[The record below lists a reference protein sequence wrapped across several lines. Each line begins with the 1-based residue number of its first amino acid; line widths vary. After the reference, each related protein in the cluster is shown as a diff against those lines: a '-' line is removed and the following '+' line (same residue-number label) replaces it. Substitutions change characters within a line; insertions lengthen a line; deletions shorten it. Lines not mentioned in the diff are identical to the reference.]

1 MAKRPVKLLDA
12 NVFIYALGHR
22 HPYQQPCVRLLVEA
36 EENAGRYN
44 VSVEVL
50 QEVLHVFW
58 ARRQLPD
65 GLRAFDQ
72 MMKMFPEAF
81 PIGREDSLLAR
92 SLLQRHPA
100 LSPRDAI
107 HAATVLNH
115 DLEAIISADRAFDQ
129 LSEITRLDPL
139 ELYP

>member
-1 MAKRPVKLLDA
+1 VRLLDA
-12 NVFIYALGHR
+12 NVFIYAVGRR
-22 HPYQQPCVRLLVEA
+22 HPYQQPCVRLLAEA
-36 EENAGRYN
+36 EENTGQYN

-58 ARRQLPD
+58 ARQQLRD

-72 MMKMFPEAF
+72 MMKMFPDAF
-81 PIGREDSLLAR
+81 PVERKDSLLAR
-92 SLLQRHPA
+92 ALLQHHPA

-129 LSEITRLDPL
+129 ISEIKRLDPL

>member
-1 MAKRPVKLLDA
+1 M
-12 NVFIYALGHR
+12 
-22 HPYQQPCVRLLVEA
+22 RLLTEA
-36 EENAGRYN
+36 EDNAGEYN

-65 GLRAFDQ
+65 GLRAFDL
-72 MMKMFPEAF
+72 MMKMFPEPF
-81 PIGREDSLLAR
+81 PIERKDSLAAR
-92 SLLQRHPA
+92 AVLQRHPV

-107 HAATVLNH
+107 HAAVVLNH
-115 DLEAIISADRAFDQ
+115 DLEGIVSADRAFDQ
-129 LSEITRLDPL
+129 ITEIKRLDPL